1 MIHERIEKAH
11 VAVKDFDRAKG
22 RWKAWRNEA
31 LWLKDANRYKKST
44 FAPNKKWSSSIEI
57 TKLIVEDGIIQKEWE
72 GLANIATT
80 WFKKLL
86 IADGNHRSNIIQ
98 EVLME
103 LDTRIT

>member
-44 FAPNKKWSSSIEI
+44 FAPNKK
-57 TKLIVEDGIIQKEWE
+57 
-72 GLANIATT
+72 
-80 WFKKLL
+80 
-86 IADGNHRSNIIQ
+86 
-98 EVLME
+98 
-103 LDTRIT
+103 